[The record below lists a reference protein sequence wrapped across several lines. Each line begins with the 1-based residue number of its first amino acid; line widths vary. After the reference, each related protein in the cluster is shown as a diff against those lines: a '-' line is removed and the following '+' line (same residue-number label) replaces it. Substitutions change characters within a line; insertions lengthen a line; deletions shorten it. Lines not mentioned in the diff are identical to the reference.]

1 MLTHA
6 HLLIAHPPHPR
17 PPHPRLPFILFLL
30 HIPPQKKRRVRRDS
44 ARETRNIKASLK
56 KEVPE
61 TTLSSCSPSRSPPS
75 IPTVLHSSEIA
86 NGAVLAAVTA
96 VESAAQ
102 AQKAAAIAAAIRYEA
117 NKTVRFQYLSIE
129 S

>member
-17 PPHPRLPFILFLL
+17 PPFILFLL
-30 HIPPQKKRRVRRDS
+30 QIPPQKKRRVRRDS
-44 ARETRNIKASLK
+44 WNIKASLK

-61 TTLSSCSPSRSPPS
+61 TILSSRSPSRSPSS

-86 NGAVLAAVTA
+86 NGAVLAAVIA

-102 AQKAAAIAAAIRYEA
+102 AQKAAEIAAAIRYEA
-117 NKTVRFQYLSIE
+117 NKSVRFPYLSVE
-129 S
+129 L